1 MKSRKRSSKKIWT
14 NWRGDKLDPQQE
26 LFTRLLLGLK
36 ERYEVYDGEL
46 PPEDTLYPFVYL
58 GDFRQN
64 DTETKTQVIGSVYPM
79 IHVWHNNTRQRG
91 TVSRML
97 LEIKK
102 ECRMIDNTDNHWLVR
117 NVTSRIFPDNTTKR
131 TLLHGVVEAE
141 FKFS

>member
-1 MKSRKRSSKKIWT
+1 M
-14 NWRGDKLDPQQE
+14 DPQQE
-26 LFTRLLLGLK
+26 LFTRLLIGLK
-36 ERYEVYDGEL
+36 ERFKMMGYEVYDSEL
-46 PPEDTLYPFVYL
+46 PPEDTPYPFVYL

-79 IHVWHNNTRQRG
+79 IHVWHNNPRQRG

-102 ECRMIDNTDNHWLVR
+102 ECRLIDSTDDHWMVR
-117 NVTSRIFPDNTTKR
+117 NVTSRIFPDNSTKK

-141 FKFS
+141 FMFS